1 MKTILSIDD
10 EESILSVLK
19 TTLGGRGYA
28 TMSTSDP
35 LGAIALIRNNNVD
48 MITLD
53 VEMPDL
59 DGLQLFA
66 ELKKADGSV
75 IPVLFITGH
84 PEAFSMKSPSLVEL
98 WQNEFAD
105 GNTDILYK
113 PFDLSMLLDKVE
125 ALIGPPEDE

>member
-10 EESILSVLK
+10 EVGILKSLK
-19 TTLGGRGYA
+19 AALGLHGYNVM
-28 TMSTSDP
+28 TTSDP
-35 LGAIALIRNNNVD
+35 AGALAMIRGNHVD

-53 VEMPDL
+53 VQMPGL

-66 ELKKADGSV
+66 ELKREDGSV

-84 PEAFSMKSPSLVEL
+84 PEAFSVNSPSLVEL

-113 PFDLSMLLDKVE
+113 PFDMSMLIEKVE
-125 ALIGPPEDE
+125 ALVGSPGDE